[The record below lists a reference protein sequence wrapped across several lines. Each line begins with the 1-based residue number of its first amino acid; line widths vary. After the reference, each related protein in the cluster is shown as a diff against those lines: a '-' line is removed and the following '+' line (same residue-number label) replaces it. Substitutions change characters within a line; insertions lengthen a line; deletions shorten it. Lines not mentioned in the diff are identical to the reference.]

1 MNVAYLRVS
10 TDKQELENQ
19 RREILNYCNKKGLTN
34 VRFFEETKS
43 TRVKL
48 EDRLIFDLIQ
58 NTLQDEDILI
68 VSELSR
74 LGRSVP
80 EVFRIFEMLAE
91 KNIICH
97 ICKGEMI
104 IGDKENKL
112 MNRVLVF
119 AFGLAAEIE
128 RELISMRTKE
138 ALARKKEQGIHIG
151 RKPGKKN
158 KKTKLDGKE
167 KEIIALYKSGMTK
180 NAIAKHFGVYPNT
193 LNHFLKSRNISL
205 DD

>member
-19 RREILNYCNKKGLTN
+19 KNSILNYCNKRGLTDIK
-34 VRFFEETKS
+34 FFEETKS
-43 TRVKL
+43 TREKL
-48 EDRLIFDLIQ
+48 ENRFIFKLITEILGDGD
-58 NTLQDEDILI
+58 TLI

-80 EVFRIFEMLAE
+80 EIFRIFEMLSE
-91 KNIICH
+91 KNVQVH
-97 ICKGEMI
+97 IVKGGMI

-138 ALARKKEQGIHIG
+138 ALELKRKQGVKLGRKKG
-151 RKPGKKN
+151 
-158 KKTKLDGKE
+158 TFSSKLDGKE
-167 KEIIALYKSGMTK
+167 KEIKKMLEKGISI
-180 NAIAKHFGVYPNT
+180 NQIAKSFGVYPNT
-193 LNHFLKSRNISL
+193 INHFIRTRGLL
-205 DD
+205 DKKK

>member
-1 MNVAYLRVS
+1 MNVAYLRIS
-10 TDKQELENQ
+10 TNKQELENQ
-19 RREILNYCNKKGLTN
+19 KREILLYCNKKGLTD

-43 TRVKL
+43 TRKKL
-48 EDRLIFDLIQ
+48 EERFLYELITEILK
-58 NTLQDEDILI
+58 EDDVLI

-80 EVFRIFEMLAE
+80 EVFRIFELLSQ
-91 KNIICH
+91 KNVQVH
-97 ICKGEMI
+97 IVKGGMI

-138 ALARKKEQGIHIG
+138 ALARKKEQGVKLG
-151 RKPGKKN
+151 RKQGSYKS
-158 KKTKLDGKE
+158 KLDGKE
-167 KEIIALYKSGMTK
+167 KEIKKMLEKGISI
-180 NAIAKHFGVYPNT
+180 NQIAKYFGVYPNT
-193 LNHFLKSRNISL
+193 INHFIKTRGLKKI
-205 DD
+205 D

>member
-1 MNVAYLRVS
+1 MNIAYLRVS
-10 TDKQELENQ
+10 TNKQELENQ
-19 RREILNYCNKKGLTN
+19 KREILLYCNKKSLTD

-43 TRVKL
+43 TRKKL
-48 EDRLIFDLIQ
+48 EERFLYKLITEILK
-58 NTLQDEDILI
+58 EDDVLI

-80 EVFRIFEMLAE
+80 EVFRIFELLSQ
-91 KNIICH
+91 KNVQVH
-97 ICKGEMI
+97 IVKGGII

-138 ALARKKEQGIHIG
+138 ALARKKEQGVKLG
-151 RKPGKKN
+151 RKQGSYKS
-158 KKTKLDGKE
+158 KLDGKE
-167 KEIIALYKSGMTK
+167 KEIKKMLEKGISV
-180 NAIAKHFGVYPNT
+180 NQIAKYFGVYPNT
-193 LNHFLKSRNISL
+193 INHFIKTRGLKKN
-205 DD
+205 